1 MLIQIFIASTTPLG
15 SSTSETLNCSTT
27 MCDGLQT
34 SCDQVTPVG
43 NTLTQQSP
51 LTDVSNGKFLYVYYA
66 NRETL
71 LHVKFVFNYAHD
83 YVFSWF
89 RNIIYSLC

>member
-1 MLIQIFIASTTPLG
+1 MLIKIFIASTTPLA
-15 SSTSETLNCSTT
+15 SSTSDTLNRSTT

-43 NTLTQQSP
+43 TTLRQQSP
-51 LTDVSNGKFLYVYYA
+51 DVSNDAFLYVYYA

-71 LHVKFVFNYAHD
+71 LHVKFVFNYGHD

-89 RNIIYSLC
+89 RNTIYSSC